1 MQILGEIDDDG
12 CVIDTDLRAG
22 DEDDDDDQDDDA

>member
-1 MQILGEIDDDG
+1 MGEIDDDG
-12 CVIDTDLRAG
+12 CVIDTDLRGG